1 MSRLEHFLERLDSAF
16 PGIEA
21 KVAWQMASYQVSQH
35 RCEVMVESVCCNLRK
50 VDGMCPYH
58 KGSKHDFLRRC
69 AYGADGG
76 ERRCYQDVKS
86 RDLTVVYCERHL
98 IPPKPQV
105 RIRRVGDYVVIK
117 ETPFAISDD
126 MRFIIGRVESTYLLT
141 YILVRESD
149 PFMEET
155 ANLYGLAIR
164 LDAE

>member
-1 MSRLEHFLERLDSAF
+1 MSRLEFFLERLDRAF

-21 KVAWQMASYQVSQH
+21 KVAWQMASYQVSQR

-58 KGSKHDFLRRC
+58 KGSKHDFLRLC
-69 AYGADGG
+69 TYGVDASG
-76 ERRCYQDVKS
+76 RRCYNEVKS
-86 RDLTVVYCERHL
+86 RELSVVYCEKHL
-98 IPPKPQV
+98 VPPKPVV
-105 RIRRVGDYVVIK
+105 RIRRAGDYVVIK

-141 YILVRESD
+141 YILCKEVD

-155 ANLYGLAIR
+155 ASLYGLAIR
-164 LDAE
+164 FEE